1 MITRVTRIV
10 LISAAA
16 GCLGLL
22 SYAADLSSGQNF
34 LWAVG
39 FGLWVVSPFV
49 FLLHATR
56 RFEGN
61 RTRDVVLLLVSLA
74 TALFAAFVYYDAF
87 FVSMDAQSALVF
99 IFVPLWQWVGAAA
112 SVAAMDGWAWWRRRR
127 PGGASGTG

>member
-56 RFEGN
+56 RFAGN
-61 RTRDVVLLLVSLA
+61 RTRDIGLLLVSLA
-74 TALFAAFVYYDAF
+74 TALFAAIVYYDAY
-87 FVSMDAQSALVF
+87 FVSLDAQGALVF
-99 IFVPLWQWVGAAA
+99 IFVPLWQWVGAALL
-112 SVAAMDGWAWWRRRR
+112 V
-127 PGGASGTG
+127 GAILRISILPDNGKRAPTQNK

>member
-10 LISAAA
+10 LVSAAA
-16 GCLGLL
+16 CCLGLM
-22 SYAADLSSGQNF
+22 SYAADLTSGRNF

-56 RFEGN
+56 RFQGN
-61 RTRDVVLLLVSLA
+61 RTRDVALLLVSLA

-99 IFVPLWQWVGAAA
+99 IFVPLWQWVGAGLG
-112 SVAAMDGWAWWRRRR
+112 VAALDGWAWWRRRR
-127 PGGASGTG
+127 LGRASGSS